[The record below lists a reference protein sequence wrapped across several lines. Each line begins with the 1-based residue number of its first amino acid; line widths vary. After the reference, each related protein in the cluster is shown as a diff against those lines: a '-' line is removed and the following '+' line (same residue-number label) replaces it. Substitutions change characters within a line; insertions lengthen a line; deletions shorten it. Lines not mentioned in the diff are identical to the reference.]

1 MKKLIPAIG
10 MLAVSGMM
18 LASSTYAWFTMNK
31 TVTVTGMQLKTSV
44 GGNLL
49 ICDSNVEAEYTTALT
64 QSVKGILEPVSTIN
78 AKDGSF
84 WYTVNAFANGAKSS
98 GNYSPYA
105 DAKTALAQGTDGY
118 GAYTDAFSKDYNVSI
133 EKANAMFDTTVNE
146 AKGYVDYTF
155 YLKATADTANQ
166 QIVMS
171 ECNLLYNNAAIAD
184 SAKAAVDKDNAWRI
198 AVFASDIT
206 NDGGKGTRTN
216 GTLTVADGNVT
227 PTAGDG
233 VSAKAI
239 LTRAGAANQ
248 TAGNA
253 VNGANSTDA
262 VTYNTWT
269 ANIGEVATAGAS
281 KYYKVV
287 VRVWLEGEDTSC
299 KSSTYALLTNQ
310 YTLAAKF
317 DLINQDT
324 SQNAYASTRVATIES
339 DTSKVGYVSTT

>member
-1 MKKLIPAIG
+1 
-10 MLAVSGMM
+10 
-18 LASSTYAWFTMNK
+18 MNK

-105 DAKTALAQGTDGY
+105 SAKTALADGAEGY
-118 GAYTDAFSKDYNVSI
+118 GTYTDAFSKDYNVSI
-133 EKANAMFDTTVNE
+133 AKANAMFDNTVSE

-155 YLKATADTANQ
+155 YLKATVDTDNQ

-171 ECNLLYNNAAIAD
+171 ECNLLYKNAAIAD
-184 SAKAAVDKDNAWRI
+184 SNKEVVDRDNAWRI

-216 GTLTVADGNVT
+216 DTLTVADGNVT

-239 LTRAGAANQ
+239 LTRTGAANQ
-248 TAGNA
+248 TSGKA
-253 VNGANSTDA
+253 VNGADSTDT

-299 KSSTYALLTNQ
+299 KSSTYALLTDQ

-317 DLINQDT
+317 DLINQEVDDG
-324 SQNAYASTRVATIES
+324 AYTSTRVAIIQS
-339 DTSKVGYVSTT
+339 DISKVGYAAP